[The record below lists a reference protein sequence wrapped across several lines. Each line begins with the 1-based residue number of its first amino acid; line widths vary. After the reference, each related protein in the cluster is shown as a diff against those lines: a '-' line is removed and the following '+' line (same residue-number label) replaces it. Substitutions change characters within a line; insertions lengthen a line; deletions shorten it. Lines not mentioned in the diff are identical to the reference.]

1 MKFTPVGGTVNIR
14 VSEKPCRRD
23 GYTTVVFSV
32 KDNGIGM
39 SPEFREQVFDSF
51 TREHTVTENG
61 IGGTGLGMAITK
73 NIVDMLGGTIQ
84 VESEV
89 GKGTEFTVM
98 LECEISGTTVKEEP
112 DSQKESPLRMRS
124 RKSGQK
130 SRGSYEGK
138 KVLLVEDNELNRE
151 IATAIMEEI
160 RSGCGYA

>member
-1 MKFTPVGGTVNIR
+1 M
-14 VSEKPCRRD
+14 
-23 GYTTVVFSV
+23 VFSV

-89 GKGTEFTVM
+89 GRGTEFTVM
-98 LECEISGTTVKEEP
+98 LECEISWTTVKE
-112 DSQKESPLRMRS
+112 
-124 RKSGQK
+124 
-130 SRGSYEGK
+130 
-138 KVLLVEDNELNRE
+138 
-151 IATAIMEEI
+151 
-160 RSGCGYA
+160 